1 MRYDINQKYKLFL
14 NELDNLV
21 IRKNNILNDFILIE
35 VKSSSAENKFSAIY
49 NLVDNEDFY
58 KNKLL
63 SVNNYGFTSHL
74 LFYKSDV
81 DFVKILKKDLKNVSI
96 KRVTRI
102 NNDLTTTIL
111 NLFLKATLKEKLQGK
126 IFNTAYKYIIPV
138 DYTKDCDNITT
149 LIFNFSKDVIDG
161 EDKYYLNYSVRNLRK
176 FSTIYNEGLKDYESF
191 KIANGDYDDVNNY
204 YLESSSSLKNS
215 YVLKGQDYN
224 IRVKLPS
231 YVVFYKNGDALFND
245 IHNTIMMRFM
255 EAYFDMKKYFENYIS
270 FDFKSLENS
279 QYERFNYSVK
289 KDHGRIVN
297 EKFHEI
303 LNKKMENEAFKI
315 NYNFDVDEG
324 FKEDLVNAFDKF
336 GFKISDDGRYLLNI
350 VKDPEDSKEIDYYI
364 EHDFKRPLKNF
375 IYNKTYDTKYKSTP
389 GNGFRKDVKSKLRA
403 GLFSA
408 IIEGELID
416 KKTDFLDY
424 EDISFVLYKKD
435 KEDSP
440 GYIYRLDVDC
450 GNLDYFYIDGDY
462 MKYDDDLLYL
472 KDMLD
477 ITYDNETSGNYSS
490 NKVRDYKIDMYVIKG
505 EFKNLDDLM
514 ILRTINLRPIID
526 PDSYKDIFIDENF
539 NSGKKGYPDLKEG
552 KSGFYMNFRRED
564 IRDYQYSSLIDIKLI
579 GDCYISGYKSQG
591 LRDKYVRGF
600 PSKKFDGDRDLLY
613 KFIDELFFDFLS
625 TGNRFNSMPLALR
638 YITVL
643 RNIVTNN
650 RINVDE

>member
-35 VKSSSAENKFSAIY
+35 VKSSSAENRFSAIY

-58 KNKLL
+58 KDKLL
-63 SVNNYGFTSHL
+63 SVNNYWLTSYL
-74 LFYKSDV
+74 LFYKSDI
-81 DFVKILKKDLKNVSI
+81 DFVKVLKKDLKDVSI

-161 EDKYYLNYSVRNLRK
+161 EDKYYLNYSARNLRK

-191 KIANGDYDDVNNY
+191 KIVNAHYDDVNNY

-215 YVLKGQDYN
+215 YVLKGQDNN
-224 IRVKLPS
+224 IRVSLPN
-231 YVVFYKNGDALFND
+231 YVVFYNNND
-245 IHNTIMMRFM
+245 NLLNNFHNTVMMRFM
-255 EAYFDMKKYFENYIS
+255 ESYFDMKKYFENYIS

-279 QYERFNYSVK
+279 KYERFNYSVK

-375 IYNKTYDTKYKSTP
+375 IYNKTYDTKYKSLS
-389 GNGFRKDVKSKLRA
+389 GNGFRKEVKNKLKA
-403 GLFSA
+403 GSFSA

-424 EDISFVLYKKD
+424 NDISFVLYKKD
-435 KEDSP
+435 KEESP
-440 GYIYRLDVDC
+440 GYIYRLDIDR
-450 GNLDYFYIDGDY
+450 GNLDYFYIDGNY
-462 MKYDDDLLYL
+462 KKYDNNLIYL
-472 KDMLD
+472 KDILD

-505 EFKNLDDLM
+505 EFKSLDDLM
-514 ILRTINLRPIID
+514 VLRRTNLRPIIN
-526 PDSYKDIFIDENF
+526 PDGYKDIFIDGNIR
-539 NSGKKGYPDLKEG
+539 SGEKGYPNFKES
-552 KSGFYMNFRRED
+552 KSKSYINLRVKD
-564 IRDYQYSSLIDIKLI
+564 ISDYQYSSLTDIKLI
-579 GDCYISGYKSQG
+579 GDSYISGYKSQN
-591 LRDKYVRGF
+591 LDSAYVRGF
-600 PSKKFDGDRDLLY
+600 PSRKFDGDEDLLY

-625 TGNRFNSMPLALR
+625 TGDRFNSMPLALR

-650 RINVDE
+650 RVNVDE